1 MSKLK
6 ASPKYEANS
15 DITAVIACLGEDS
28 LKATIR
34 SLLQGTIKPYEILI
48 CIPVEFVDRVT
59 DLSHQFDCISIVP
72 SKVKGQVPQ
81 RALGFKKSKTKYT
94 LQLDAD
100 VLVTSCL
107 LENLQ
112 SDIRR
117 HEGVSVGPIIYR
129 KDRNT
134 IYSYLSDD
142 CQVFHSWQRRLLVFI
157 LNGFDGYQSGA
168 ISKGGIGFGADS
180 TLSSHKVEWMPGC
193 CLLHETKN
201 LILDDFY
208 ACAGKAY
215 SEDLFHSY
223 LLREKGVK
231 LRCNTEAVLEAW
243 FPVSDLMTIQA
254 KVKEQ
259 LLHIKAQLRFIK
271 LAKKNQSRFLIY
283 KLLSLLF
290 LKFNRVRGL

>member
-1 MSKLK
+1 MNAKSQ
-6 ASPKYEANS
+6 SQNHDD
-15 DITAVIACLGEDS
+15 DITVVIACVGEDS
-28 LKATIR
+28 VKATIH
-34 SLLQGTIKPYEILI
+34 SLLKGTVKPHKVLI
-48 CIPVEFVDRVT
+48 CIPEEYVNRVT
-59 DLSHQFDCISIVP
+59 DLSDHYDCVSILPTAVR
-72 SKVKGQVPQ
+72 GQVAQ
-81 RALGFKKSKTKYT
+81 RALGFQKSTTKYT

-100 VLVTSCL
+100 VLITSRL
-107 LENLQ
+107 LENLRA
-112 SDIRR
+112 DIRR
-117 HEGVSVGPIIYR
+117 HEGASVGPLVYR
-129 KDRNT
+129 NDRKA
-134 IYSYLSDD
+134 IYSYLSDN
-142 CQVFHSWQRRLLVFI
+142 CQVFHAWQRRLLVFI

-180 TLSSHKVEWMPGC
+180 TLSSHKVEWMPGG

-201 LILDDFY
+201 LILNDFY

-231 LRCNTEAVLEAW
+231 LRCNTDAVLEAW

-254 KVKEQ
+254 KIKEQ